1 MHDGSGINR
10 STELR
15 CCCDRRRQL
24 PGCHTEHRFW
34 PAGVLSSN
42 IDATG
47 RATVTCTPATAYTVG
62 LSNGMSGTSPTNRRM
77 TLGGA
82 AVVYGLYKDA
92 GRSQPWGDG
101 ATPGSTV
108 AGTGTG
114 AAKGYTVYGRV
125 PPQTTP
131 TPGTYSDTVVVT
143 VTY

>member
-1 MHDGSGINR
+1 MHACYRLYGR
-10 STELR
+10 SEQR
-15 CCCDRRRQL
+15 HERHVANQ
-24 PGCHTEHRFW
+24 
-34 PAGVLSSN
+34 PA
-42 IDATG
+42 
-47 RATVTCTPATAYTVG
+47 
-62 LSNGMSGTSPTNRRM
+62 
-77 TLGGA
+77 GA

>member
-1 MHDGSGINR
+1 MHACYRLYGR
-10 STELR
+10 SEQR
-15 CCCDRRRQL
+15 HER
-24 PGCHTEHRFW
+24 H
-34 PAGVLSSN
+34 
-42 IDATG
+42 
-47 RATVTCTPATAYTVG
+47 
-62 LSNGMSGTSPTNRRM
+62 TSPTNRRM

-125 PPQTTP
+125 PPQTAP